1 MAVTMKASLKRA
13 LRRPHA
19 LFSMFLFD
27 PLELVHRWR
36 GLAAYAR
43 NARSYRRLNRSG
55 AFDIRWAD
63 LWYRS
68 YDRFAGA
75 GSVTFHYFFQ
85 DLWAASWLH
94 RAGVRR
100 HVDVGSRLDGF
111 VAHVLPFCDVWYIDV
126 RPLDVH
132 IPRLTFIRALVTE
145 LPFATGSIPSLS
157 CLHVLEHVGLG
168 RYGDPIDPEGH
179 VRAAAELA
187 RVLQPGGTLLFGTP
201 VGRERVCFDAHRV
214 FDPQTVMRLFSGLR
228 LAEFSLID
236 DQGHWRSEGA
246 SFADAQACSYGCG
259 LFRFEKPCRI

>member
-1 MAVTMKASLKRA
+1 MNGLLKRA

-19 LFSMFLFD
+19 LVSMFLID
-27 PLELVHRWR
+27 PLELLSKWR
-36 GLAAYAR
+36 GLGAYAR
-43 NARSYRRLNRSG
+43 NARAYSRSNRNES
-55 AFDIRWAD
+55 FDIRWGD

-68 YDRFAGA
+68 YDRYADA
-75 GSVTFHYFFQ
+75 GSITFHYFFQ
-85 DLWAASWLH
+85 DLWAASHLH
-94 RAGVRR
+94 EAGVRR

-111 VAHVLPFCDVWYIDV
+111 VAHALTFCDVCYVDV
-126 RPLDVH
+126 RPLGVR
-132 IPRLTFIRALVTE
+132 IPRLTFTRALVTE

-179 VRAAAELA
+179 IRAAAELA
-187 RVLQPGGTLLFGTP
+187 RVLEPGGTLLFGTP

-214 FDPQTVMRLFSGLR
+214 FDPDTVVRLFSDLR

-236 DQGHWRSEGA
+236 DRGRWRSEGA

-259 LFRFEKPCRI
+259 LFRFEKPCRS